1 MFGLIKINKLK
12 TFRLYLFLGIISF
25 VIIGCNSDGS
35 NDVDGTAEMVA
46 ILDSIA
52 INSVPMENYHMNME
66 RARIFQ
72 QRMET
77 VQDGR
82 QQTEI
87 FLQWNSELIRGGE
100 TEMAINNL
108 EIMKNRI
115 EQQSVQFNQIV
126 QLVYEM
132 LGIAY
137 LRIGEQE
144 NCIENHT
151 SASCIVPLSDE
162 GIHIIRRGS
171 ENAVEIYE
179 YLLGHDPKNME
190 YRYLYNIAE
199 MTLGK
204 YPDHVPSELFLP
216 LMPDIDFIFSEFD
229 EIAIPLGLDILGL
242 SGGVC
247 IDDFTGNGYLDIFV
261 TSYGLT
267 DQCRFFI
274 NNGDG
279 SFSDATLTSGLEG
292 ITSGLNAVHADYNN
306 SGYSDI
312 LILRGAWLDKGG
324 NHPNSLLRNNGDG
337 TFTDV
342 TIEAGLLSFH
352 PTQTAAWADFDGDG
366 YLDLYIGNESNP
378 ALKLNH
384 PNQLY
389 RNNGDGTFTEMSA
402 ELGLNLSVFSK
413 GVLWTDINNN
423 GRPDLFIS
431 VLGGHNYLFVNRGG
445 TSPEDWR
452 FEDVSQNA
460 GVQFPVFSFPAMAF
474 DYNNNGFEDIFI
486 LDYNVRVLQNVAGE
500 FILDLLDLDVSGE
513 TMRVLQNNGNETFT
527 DVTKELGLD
536 KVTFAMGLNFGDLN
550 NSGYLDFYLG
560 TGAPSFQSI
569 IPNRMFLNIEGKK
582 FKEISYNG
590 FAHIQKGHGIA
601 FADLDND
608 GDQDVYA
615 VQGGAFEGDVAY
627 NLLFENPGSDNN
639 WLHLVLEGVS
649 ANRSA
654 IGAQIEVDLLDIS
667 GDERTIYRRV
677 NTGATFGANPLRQE
691 IGLGQAERIL
701 ELRISWPSVDDQNSN
716 FTNVPLNSI
725 LNITQG
731 ESEFEIMDYKPIKLN
746 RPMRH
751 PLAITHCKVTNEML
765 IQE

>member
-1 MFGLIKINKLK
+1 MKAFKTYFISLISI
-12 TFRLYLFLGIISF
+12 TFLF
-25 VIIGCNSDGS
+25 GCNSGERIEI
-35 NDVDGTAEMVA
+35 DGTAEMVA

-52 INSVPMENYHMNME
+52 SNSVPIENYHMNLE
-66 RARIFQ
+66 RARIHQ
-72 QRMET
+72 QQMES

-82 QQTEI
+82 QQTEV

-108 EIMKNRI
+108 EIMKRRI
-115 EQQSVQFNQIV
+115 EEQGVQFNQIV

-137 LRIGEQE
+137 LRLGEQE

-151 SASCIVPLSDE
+151 SASCIVPLAEE
-162 GIHIIRRGS
+162 GFHSIRRGS
-171 ENAVEIYE
+171 ENAVEIYQ
-179 YLLGHDPKNME
+179 YLLNQDPENKD
-190 YRYLYNIAE
+190 YRYLYNVAK

-204 YPDHVPSELFLP
+204 YPDQVPSELLLP
-216 LMPDIDFIFSEFD
+216 LLPDADLVFSEFN
-229 EIAIPLGLDILGL
+229 EIAIPLGLDVLGL

-247 IDDFTGNGYLDIFV
+247 IDDFTGNGYMDIFV

-306 SGYSDI
+306 SGYPDI

-342 TIEAGLLSFH
+342 TIESGLLSFH

-378 ALKLNH
+378 ALQLNH

-389 RNNGDGTFTEMSA
+389 RNNGDGTFTEISA
-402 ELGLNLSVFSK
+402 DLGLNLSVFSK
-413 GVLWTDINNN
+413 GALWTDINNN

-431 VLGGHNYLFVNRGG
+431 VLGGHNYLFANRGG
-445 TSPEDWR
+445 TSPADWR
-452 FEDVSQNA
+452 FEDISQKA

-474 DYNNNGFEDIFI
+474 DYNNDGFEDIFI
-486 LDYNVRVLQNVAGE
+486 LDYNVRVLENVAGE
-500 FILDLLDLDVSGE
+500 FVLDLLDMDVSGE
-513 TMRVLQNNGNETFT
+513 TMRVLRNNGNETFT

-550 NSGYLDFYLG
+550 NNGYIDFYLG
-560 TGAPSFQSI
+560 TGAPSFESI
-569 IPNRMFLNIEGKK
+569 IPNRMFLNNGGEKY
-582 FKEISYNG
+582 KEISYNG

-615 VQGGAFEGDVAY
+615 VQGGAFEGDLAY
-627 NLLFENPGSDNN
+627 NLLFENPGTENN
-639 WLHLVLEGVS
+639 WLHLVLEGTS

-654 IGAQIEVDLLDIS
+654 IGAQIEVDVVDIS
-667 GDERTIYRRV
+667 GVERTIYRRV

-691 IGLGQAERIL
+691 IGLGQADRIS
-701 ELRISWPSVDDQNSN
+701 ELRINWPSVEDRKSV
-716 FTNVPLNSI
+716 FANVPLNSI

-731 ESEFEIMDYKPIKLN
+731 ESDFEVMNYQPIKLN

-751 PLAITHCKVTNEML
+751 PLAITHCKETNEML
-765 IQE
+765 IEE